1 MENIICYFLYQ
12 HYFLTLYVIGAI
24 ITFIYDYLK
33 KCGFD
38 NVMLKEDEG
47 ERIFH
52 FLDQKIHALQ
62 EKNTVID
69 IKTQQLKKLSLIKG
83 EISYAENYI
92 S

>member
-1 MENIICYFLYQ
+1 MDKENKINIIVY
-12 HYFLTLYVIGAI
+12 GAAASGKSTI
-24 ITFIYDYLK
+24 AALIYDYLK

-62 EKNTVID
+62 ERNTVID